1 MKKAKNIISLLL
13 VSILVFSVTACG
25 KNDDISETESTTIN
39 TEVYVDNTVQATV
52 TNPVSQTSETFTQ
65 GAQNYSTPSASA
77 TVPQSQTPQ
86 AAAPSPSTPA
96 DNTPAV
102 QETPTAQP
110 TQAPQ
115 NDITPSGGYGS
126 YTADYQGINQ
136 IVFYPAAAE
145 NSDAAY
151 PVVIFANGTGFDY
164 KIYEKLLISIAES
177 GYIVV
182 ANSETMSADG
192 TAQRASLDFIIAE
205 NTNSSSLLY
214 KNVNTQKAAATGH
227 SQGGRSAVNAAA
239 ADSRFDCVVSFA
251 GSNYTE
257 EAEKLSTPALFMA
270 GTMDMIVNANQWVK
284 PAYDVCKGPAVYV
297 SLVNGIHTSC
307 CTNPETYI
315 PYVTKWLNIWLNG
328 DTSSKA
334 DFRAGGQ
341 LSQDGAWTEF
351 SSKGF

>member
-1 MKKAKNIISLLL
+1 MKKFKNAMAL
-13 VSILVFSVTACG
+13 ILVAILMLSVAACG
-25 KNDDISETESTTIN
+25 KTNDVNETSSTTN
-39 TEVYVDNTVQATV
+39 TAETYIDNTVQNTISNTV
-52 TNPVSQTSETFTQ
+52 SYPAETFTQ
-65 GAQNYSTPSASA
+65 SVQTYNTTTYSPVSEST
-77 TVPQSQTPQ
+77 TVAPQTQ
-86 AAAPSPSTPA
+86 APTTQVNTLPPTQAETTAPT
-96 DNTPAV
+96 
-102 QETPTAQP
+102 

-115 NDITPSGGYGS
+115 PEAPVTGYGS
-126 YTADYQGINQ
+126 YTADYQGIKQ

-145 NSDAAY
+145 STTSVY
-151 PVVIFANGTGFDY
+151 PVVVFANGTGFDY
-164 KIYEKLLISIAES
+164 KIYEKLLIAIAEN
-177 GYIVV
+177 GFIVI
-182 ANSETMSADG
+182 ANSETMAADG
-192 TAQRASLDFIIAE
+192 TAQRSSLDFIISE
-205 NTNSSSLLY
+205 NNNSSSVLY
-214 KNVNTQKAAATGH
+214 KNIDTQKVAATGH

-239 ADSRFDCVVSFA
+239 ADSRFDCVISLA

-315 PYVTKWLNIWLNG
+315 PYLTKWLNIWLKG
-328 DTSSKA
+328 DNSAKA

-351 SSKGF
+351 SSKGI